1 MKKFIKSNTIFQIT
15 VTSLVATLAVAGIV
29 AATTIGTNIST
40 DGTLTANATST
51 ITVNGTK
58 ALMVRNES
66 NTPIFEVDTT
76 NSRASTTE
84 MIVPQANA
92 TTPRFNASSTA
103 VSIGDGS
110 PVAKLLFGTC
120 TVDPPSIA
128 VATSSLVS
136 TSCSATGVTS
146 GDTVFLTPPSDEI
159 SDDNWLVFEGATAS
173 TTVDNYIE
181 VTLFNASTS
190 SAIDGPVRTWKW
202 MAIR

>member
-1 MKKFIKSNTIFQIT
+1 MKKFIKSKMTLQVMAATLIT
-15 VTSLVATLAVAGIV
+15 TLAVVGVV

-66 NTPIFEVDTT
+66 NAPIFEVDTT
-76 NSRASTTE
+76 NSRASTTA
-84 MIVPQANA
+84 IIIPQANA

-110 PVAKLLFGTC
+110 PVAKFLFGVC
-120 TVDPPSIA
+120 SVNPPSIA
-128 VATSSLVS
+128 VGTSSLVS
-136 TSCSATGVTS
+136 TSCGATGVTS
-146 GDTVFLTPPSDEI
+146 GDTVFLTPPSDET

-173 TTVDNYIE
+173 TTADNYIE
-181 VTLFNASTS
+181 ITLFNASTTA
-190 SAIDGPVRTWKW
+190 AIDGSARTWKW